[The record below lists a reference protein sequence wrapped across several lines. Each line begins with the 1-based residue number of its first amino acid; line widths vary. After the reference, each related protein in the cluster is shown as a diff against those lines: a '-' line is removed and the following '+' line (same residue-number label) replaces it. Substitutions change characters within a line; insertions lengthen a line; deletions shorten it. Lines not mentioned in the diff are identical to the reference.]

1 MMTKNMLHMLQSQ
14 FNKRGQRMRHQRMK
28 CFTMGD
34 AASTIG
40 VTPDVFRNS
49 FNPLIEQF
57 YDTIEKNAHDNEE
70 NASRQV
76 FSHP

>member
-1 MMTKNMLHMLQSQ
+1 MNKNILQQLNYQ
-14 FNKRGQRMRHQRMK
+14 FNKRGQRMLNARMN
-28 CFTMGD
+28 CFTMGY

-57 YDTIEKNAHDNEE
+57 YETIEKNARDNEE
-70 NASRQV
+70 NASR
-76 FSHP
+76 

>member
-1 MMTKNMLHMLQSQ
+1 ML
-14 FNKRGQRMRHQRMK
+14 NARMN
-28 CFTMGD
+28 CFTMGY

-57 YDTIEKNAHDNEE
+57 YETIEKNARDNIKRSVAT
-70 NASRQV
+70 NRKSLL
-76 FSHP
+76 